1 MLRWLWAG
9 FGTKWDVG
17 RWEGSLASTSPS
29 ISPRSDMQLERAAG
43 QLQECGGGVG
53 ANPTAN
59 VVSELVALWER
70 YSCRAAPSTG
80 RGSSSCLQAR
90 GVCHFCFVVPPPP
103 PASPQL
109 LPNFAP
115 APRFF
120 AHQEHPMART
130 TSSCAGSPHFVTS
143 MPHPMSLATHPAR

>member
-103 PASPQL
+103 
-109 LPNFAP
+109 
-115 APRFF
+115 
-120 AHQEHPMART
+120 ARQP
-130 TSSCAGSPHFVTS
+130 SA
-143 MPHPMSLATHPAR
+143 AA